1 MSHRIPP
8 APGPGEAPVFEK
20 RMDELRE
27 QLEQGRGGRP
37 RWRERPQG
45 QPPGMQAPA
54 QAQAQA
60 RAGAGE
66 PFAGPSPADEMAGS
80 VASPPRGP
88 VPVQP
93 ETWEEPYG
101 RPPRRRPSRRR
112 PEREERPHAPG
123 MGRLVAVS
131 AAVSFAVSAVVCL
144 VMGGGDGGTLVSL
157 AGGMGWSL

>member
-37 RWRERPQG
+37 RRRERSQG
-45 QPPGMQAPA
+45 QPPGT
-54 QAQAQA
+54 
-60 RAGAGE
+60 GAGE
-66 PFAGPSPADEMAGS
+66 SFAGPSPANGIAGS
-80 VASPPRGP
+80 AASPPHGP

-93 ETWEEPYG
+93 ENWEEPYV

-112 PEREERPHAPG
+112 PEREEQSRAPG
-123 MGRLVAVS
+123 MGRLIAVS
-131 AAVSFAVSAVVCL
+131 AAVSLAVSAVACL
-144 VMGGGDGGTLVSL
+144 VMGGGDGGALVSL

>member
-37 RWRERPQG
+37 RRRERSQG
-45 QPPGMQAPA
+45 QPPGVQAQT
-54 QAQAQA
+54 QAQAQT
-60 RAGAGE
+60 GACE
-66 PFAGPSPADEMAGS
+66 SFAGPSPANGIAGS
-80 VASPPRGP
+80 AASPPHGP

-93 ETWEEPYG
+93 ENWEEPYV
-101 RPPRRRPSRRR
+101 RPPRRCPSRRR
-112 PEREERPHAPG
+112 PEREEQSRAPG
-123 MGRLVAVS
+123 MGRLIAVS
-131 AAVSFAVSAVVCL
+131 AAVSLAVSAVACL
-144 VMGGGDGGTLVSL
+144 VMGGGDGGALVSL